1 MFRGMAGQ
9 MGGKPRGKG
18 GGLPEQRR
26 KPVSAVGQVFIGG
39 SQKIFRNDLAAAVPK
54 YSM

>member
-18 GGLPEQRR
+18 GG
-26 KPVSAVGQVFIGG
+26 
-39 SQKIFRNDLAAAVPK
+39 AARTEKENLCQLLVR
-54 YSM
+54 SS